1 MSNIVSKKF
10 MFSTPFLHGY
20 KTLKIPVVDDAG
32 ASAWP
37 ELFPPHRIAEL
48 RAAVGPRHF
57 AAQMML
63 EPVAP
68 ERMRLDPGALHLYD
82 DAFNGRTAQIGEHK
96 ITGAAVYWDPS
107 TGRRGRDGSVCVML
121 YRDDATRCVFIH
133 DILYMTASDDDAHP
147 LAHQCDAVLDFMVRH
162 NMRRITIET
171 NGIGNALPEIMRD
184 AATRAGTPIT
194 ITRIT
199 NTRPK
204 VDRILDAIEPALT
217 AGRLYA
223 HRACSQT
230 PFIAEMLGWSPIG
243 GAGHDD
249 GLDAVA
255 GAICA
260 TPTPI
265 RPMGQRVHTYSAN
278 TNFKV

>member
-1 MSNIVSKKF
+1 MSNIVSKKIT
-10 MFSTPFLHGY
+10 FSTPFLHGY

-37 ELFPPHRIAEL
+37 ELFPAPRIAEL

-82 DAFNGRTAQIGEHK
+82 DAFDGRTAKIGEHK

-107 TGRRGRDGSVCVML
+107 TGRRGHDGSVCVML

-147 LAHQCDAVLDFMVRH
+147 LTHQCDAVLNFMRGH

-204 VDRILDAIEPALT
+204 VDRILDAIEPALA

-265 RPMGQRVHTYSAN
+265 RPMGHHAPTYSAN